1 METTGIARPGGWDP
15 GPLENPKSH
24 HVRSHASAVAV
35 ETCNQAQKCS
45 QVPSALFP
53 KDLEMPESRKVLN
66 WAGRTPENTC
76 PKPKSSK
83 TVKP

>member
-1 METTGIARPGGWDP
+1 METTGIARPGGWD
-15 GPLENPKSH
+15 LDHLKTPKVITSE
-24 HVRSHASAVAV
+24 V
-35 ETCNQAQKCS
+35 TCNQAQKCS